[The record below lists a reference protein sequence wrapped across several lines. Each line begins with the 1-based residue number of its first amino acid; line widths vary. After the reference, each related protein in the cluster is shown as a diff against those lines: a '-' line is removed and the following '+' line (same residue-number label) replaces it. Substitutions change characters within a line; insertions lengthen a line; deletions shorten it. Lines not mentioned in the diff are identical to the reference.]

1 MGRSVGQHV
10 RGVERWGEG
19 YWGENGGKKEEMGEW
34 VKKGMRVEV
43 RV

>member
-1 MGRSVGQHV
+1 MGRSAGQHV
-10 RGVERWGEG
+10 RGVERWGG
-19 YWGENGGKKEEMGEW
+19 GVLGGKWGKKEEMGEW